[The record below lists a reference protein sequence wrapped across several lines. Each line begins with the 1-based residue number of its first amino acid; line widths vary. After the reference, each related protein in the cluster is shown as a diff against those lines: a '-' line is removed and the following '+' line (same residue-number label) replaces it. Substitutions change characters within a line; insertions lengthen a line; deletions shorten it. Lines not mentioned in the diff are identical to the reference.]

1 MQHLSPISLNCLP
14 IRLSQLILIRS
25 ASSIK
30 VSQPSVQG
38 AAGLGGSLWS
48 AVSSAAFG
56 FVIVLCDNFGG
67 CLGNSL
73 CLTVSLFRC
82 KGNFPLALNK
92 TSLGKK
98 ESPLD
103 SLDRDIKQTSTNANK
118 HSSFQPSP
126 GGISDWK
133 GPIGTIYGFLIS
145 ELTPPA
151 VTNDTPPPPPPD
163 RTRTSTPRHASISCA
178 NHRPL
183 PVANFQHLICEHYQ

>member
-56 FVIVLCDNFGG
+56 FVIVLCDNFG
-67 CLGNSL
+67 
-73 CLTVSLFRC
+73 
-82 KGNFPLALNK
+82 
-92 TSLGKK
+92 
-98 ESPLD
+98 PLD

-163 RTRTSTPRHASISCA
+163 RTRTSTPRQHASISCA

>member
-56 FVIVLCDNFGG
+56 FVIVLCDNFG
-67 CLGNSL
+67 
-73 CLTVSLFRC
+73 
-82 KGNFPLALNK
+82 
-92 TSLGKK
+92 
-98 ESPLD
+98 PLD

-151 VTNDTPPPPPPD
+151 VTNDTPPPPPSGSNENLHTKAACVYQLCKPP
-163 RTRTSTPRHASISCA
+163 TPPCGKLPASY
-178 NHRPL
+178 L
-183 PVANFQHLICEHYQ
+183 